1 MAGFD
6 TQHARSGGSRT
17 AGYVLAT
24 LLGAPLVFL
33 AAVVVLRS
41 AGLAIAV
48 GLMAAILGLT
58 FALRAWS
65 EDRNARLPD

>member
-6 TQHARSGGSRT
+6 TQHGQRGGSRI

-24 LLGAPLVFL
+24 LLGAPLVFVV
-33 AAVVVLRS
+33 AVVILRS
-41 AGLAIAV
+41 TGLAIAV
-48 GLMAAILGLT
+48 SLMAAVLGLT

-65 EDRNARLPD
+65 EDRNTHLLD

>member
-6 TQHARSGGSRT
+6 AHRAKSEGSQT

-24 LLGAPLVFL
+24 ALGAPLVFFV
-33 AAVVVLRS
+33 AVLILRS
-41 AGLAIAV
+41 RGLAVAV
-48 GLMAAILGLT
+48 ALMAAILGLT

-65 EDRNARLPD
+65 EHRSARSSD